1 MKCWNKKTIK
11 KQFSIP
17 FYILEGDNSL
27 ASEAIDITNGSDEYS
42 DTETAHECVVIL
54 GDKDFDL
61 INRVARIEAKMN
73 TFEEEK
79 VGLLFNYRSTKFL
92 RTNT

>member
-1 MKCWNKKTIK
+1 M
-11 KQFSIP
+11 
-17 FYILEGDNSL
+17 
-27 ASEAIDITNGSDEYS
+27 TNGSDEYT

-73 TFEEEK
+73 VIEEEK
-79 VGLLFNYRSTKFL
+79 VYICLNHKSMLICIIMNDNLLKT
-92 RTNT
+92 